1 MELFQKW
8 DIYQHNATQLV
19 SVRGRAFIN
28 LFKYTIHALP
38 HIVYIIEAHSM
49 NLEFHLLLSR
59 HDKECESKTL
69 LGWRALERRLERYE
83 TEIKFRHK
91 MCFNLFRLPQ
101 KNVNFQHILK
111 KRQLRMALDNLGTFT
126 LIVFLKWVGFTH
138 FAVFL
143 WR

>member
-1 MELFQKW
+1 
-8 DIYQHNATQLV
+8 
-19 SVRGRAFIN
+19 
-28 LFKYTIHALP
+28 
-38 HIVYIIEAHSM
+38 M
-49 NLEFHLLLSR
+49 NLEFCLLFSR
-59 HDKECESKTL
+59 RDKECESKTL

-126 LIVFLKWVGFTH
+126 LIVFLK
-138 FAVFL
+138 
-143 WR
+143 